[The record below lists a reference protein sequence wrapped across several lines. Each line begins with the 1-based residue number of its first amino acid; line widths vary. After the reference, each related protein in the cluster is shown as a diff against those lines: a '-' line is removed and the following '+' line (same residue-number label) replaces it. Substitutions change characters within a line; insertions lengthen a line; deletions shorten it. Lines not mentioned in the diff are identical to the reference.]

1 MWVSCG
7 FLGCGSS
14 PRVWGAR
21 EGLTLQNH
29 QRRLIPTC
37 VGSTETTPPANQA
50 SAAHP
55 HVCGE
60 HSSPVA
66 WGAYFL
72 GSSPRVWGALNCV
85 VDAVQAGRLIPTCVG
100 STPQH
105 PTTAAHAPAHPHVC
119 GEHRI
124 RYRRCP
130 PTGGSSP
137 RVWGAL
143 LAWLA
148 GEEWVRL
155 IPTCVGSTTHPKIAS
170 TRKAAHPHV
179 CGEHPVRSRPP
190 KGS

>member
-1 MWVSCG
+1 M
-7 FLGCGSS
+7 
-14 PRVWGAR
+14 
-21 EGLTLQNH
+21 
-29 QRRLIPTC
+29 RLIPTC
-37 VGSTETTPPANQA
+37 VGSTGGSYFAKPPKT
-50 SAAHP
+50 AHP

-60 HSSPVA
+60 HGNHAPRKPSI
-66 WGAYFL
+66 G